1 MFYTGVAAGRSS
13 RSVGL
18 ATSTDGVSWT
28 KHPNNPIFTGSGEV
42 ENVVNPV
49 VLLDGETWIMYYNR
63 PVNEVGTQI
72 WRATAPAPEGPWSPD
87 EAPVFSSEPPTWDI
101 RKLPIGIFM
110 TEDGYQLFYL
120 GWGSLP
126 TSRMQVGLA
135 TSADGI
141 TFAAYD
147 DPATTDGIYAKS
159 DPVLPAGDEGDWD
172 ALSVSPSQIWRGED
186 GYELFYMG
194 AQQNLDVEEDLE
206 GAAAMVGYATSSDGL
221 TWTKYQDN
229 PVLDLEVSFW
239 ASVST
244 ARIGDL
250 YHIYYEDQASEIALL
265 TGTITQ
271 R

>member
-1 MFYTGVAAGRSS
+1 
-13 RSVGL
+13 
-18 ATSTDGVSWT
+18 
-28 KHPNNPIFTGSGEV
+28 
-42 ENVVNPV
+42 
-49 VLLDGETWIMYYNR
+49 MYYNR

-72 WRATAPAPEGPWSPD
+72 WRATAPAPEGPWLPD

-101 RKLPIGIFM
+101 RKLPIGIFT

-141 TFAAYD
+141 TFAAFD
-147 DPATTDGIYAKS
+147 DPATTDGIYATS

-172 ALSVSPSQIWRGED
+172 ALSVSSTQIWRGED

-194 AQQNLDVEEDLE
+194 AQQNLDVEELLE
-206 GAAAMVGYATSSDGL
+206 GATAVLGYATSPDGL
-221 TWTKYQDN
+221 AWTKYEGN
-229 PVLDLEVSFW
+229 PVLDLEVNFW

-244 ARIGDL
+244 VRIGDL
-250 YHIYYEDQASEIALL
+250 YYIYYEDESSEIALL
-265 TGTITQ
+265 TGTITP